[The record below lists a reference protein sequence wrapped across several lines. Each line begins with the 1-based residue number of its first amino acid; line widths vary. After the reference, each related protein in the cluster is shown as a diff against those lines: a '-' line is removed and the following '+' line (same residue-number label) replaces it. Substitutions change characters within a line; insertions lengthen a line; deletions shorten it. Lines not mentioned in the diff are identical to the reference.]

1 MRLPSLLLFV
11 AASCAFVHGDCDRVS
26 TLPTN
31 ILSEREYVV
40 RLSQNCEDHTTDSP
54 IFCEDSGWGD
64 EEANVVCKSKMNTTY
79 GLGDY
84 IMFAETDYQ
93 VGYAHVYCMGYE
105 DRLEDCE
112 VGNLTSHN
120 CSYLGIARCLDVP
133 QVLVSRGKSYQ
144 YFERVE
150 IFENETADFC
160 VIVWG
165 PLSQPLHVL
174 VETTDNGAAV
184 ANFDYRPLQQTVT
197 FEPTKSLR
205 SQQCLKI
212 ELIDDSLAEFWE
224 MFSVTISTNSSTVNL
239 TRREFNVFIGPN
251 DGECIEGNVTG
262 STNGRLRLVEMC
274 NSDGVWSPIC
284 DNEWTQEDATVV
296 CRELG
301 YQKPKSVRYETI
313 NKTMVN
319 AIHTNISCRGNE
331 TALRDC
337 VSTEPPVN
345 TVCQLALVDCSP
357 DVTVIVDPEVEDPN
371 DGDTGGVRMLAGV
384 LSAVLLLVILTVA
397 VGIVVGLKCQ
407 RRGQV
412 KITTPHNP
420 AYNVVQ
426 SKHRGVAKPTQQGT
440 SEGRTNVSAV
450 TDSHH
455 SVCMQ
460 SNLYNVISS
469 QTQTSEELEYDYVQ
483 ATQSRA
489 SRQTAAP
496 DSSRM
501 RFPLLLLFIAASCAF
516 VHGDCDRVSTLP
528 TNISE
533 REYVVRLSQNCE
545 DHTTD
550 SPIFCEDSGWGDEE
564 ANVVCKSKINTT
576 YGLGVI
582 LLHIISHQ
590 IIIGFADTDY
600 QVGYAHVY
608 CKGDEERLED
618 CEVGNL
624 TSHNCSY
631 LGIARCLDGSCI
643 QGEKSYQYFERVE
656 IFENETADFCVIVWG
671 PLSQPLH
678 VLVETT
684 DSGAAVANFDYRPLQ
699 QTVTFEPT
707 ESLRSQ
713 QCLKIEL
720 IDDSLAEFWEMFSVT
735 ISTNSSTVNLTRRE
749 FNVFIGPNDGECI
762 EGNVTGSTNGR
773 LQLVEM
779 CNSDGV
785 WSPICDNE
793 WTQEDATVVCR
804 ELGYQ
809 EPKSVRYETIN
820 KTMVNATH
828 ISCRGNET
836 ALRDCVS
843 TEPPV
848 NTVCQLA

>member
-426 SKHRGVAKPTQQGT
+426 RSDVPDTASVFYINLQQ
-440 SEGRTNVSAV
+440 
-450 TDSHH
+450 
-455 SVCMQ
+455 
-460 SNLYNVISS
+460 
-469 QTQTSEELEYDYVQ
+469 
-483 ATQSRA
+483 
-489 SRQTAAP
+489 
-496 DSSRM
+496 
-501 RFPLLLLFIAASCAF
+501 
-516 VHGDCDRVSTLP
+516 GDCDRVSTLP